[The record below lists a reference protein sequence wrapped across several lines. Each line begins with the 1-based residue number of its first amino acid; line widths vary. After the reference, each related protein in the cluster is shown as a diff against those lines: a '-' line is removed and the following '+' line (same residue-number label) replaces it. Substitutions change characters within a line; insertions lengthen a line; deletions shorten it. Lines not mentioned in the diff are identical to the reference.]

1 MKILKIP
8 LIFLVVILVVLSF
21 FSVTKAG
28 TISLDTIVREAI
40 TAYRKYVEVKIPKIA
55 VPTVVE
61 VPLTETNLERFDF
74 LVFDKSINTFEPS
87 VFLVDRKVNP
97 LSVYITDLI
106 TESFIPKAE
115 TVLDNNE
122 STYVDMPIFGD
133 NIGTVQITIKGKEVF
148 TSDSLYL
155 LLDNYVALPNTVN
168 ILAGTEDN
176 LKTVLATKK
185 MDASAVY
192 FPKTTAQKWVI
203 YLTYGQPLR
212 ITELRLGA
220 GFSSIDSYKLRF
232 LAQPNHQYGI
242 YFDPDRRV
250 SVLTGESGNLGDNS
264 DVLKLMTGPSVNN
277 LSYVIADVDGDA
289 IPDVIDNCVSIAN
302 KDQLDINNNSRG
314 DVCDDFDK
322 DGIINSLD
330 NCPNLPNYN
339 QEDTDGDKVGDVCD
353 QEESRLT
360 EKHKWLP
367 WLGIGAAFLVVI
379 GLFIFTGLSMR
390 KKEVK
395 L

>member
-1 MKILKIP
+1 MKIKKI
-8 LIFLVVILVVLSF
+8 LSF
-21 FSVTKAG
+21 L
-28 TISLDTIVREAI
+28 TIAIILILSSAVAVHADSLGKINEVI
-40 TAYRKYVEVKIPKIA
+40 SSYRKYKDVIMAKIL

-87 VFLVDRKVNP
+87 VLLVDRKVNP

-264 DVLKLMTGPSVNN
+264 GVLKLKTGPSVNN
-277 LSYVIADVDGDA
+277 QSYVIADTDGDT

-330 NCPNLPNYN
+330 NCLNLPNYN
-339 QEDTDGDKVGDVCD
+339 QEDTDGDRVGDVCD

-360 EKHKWLP
+360 EKYKWLP

-390 KKEVK
+390 KKEEK